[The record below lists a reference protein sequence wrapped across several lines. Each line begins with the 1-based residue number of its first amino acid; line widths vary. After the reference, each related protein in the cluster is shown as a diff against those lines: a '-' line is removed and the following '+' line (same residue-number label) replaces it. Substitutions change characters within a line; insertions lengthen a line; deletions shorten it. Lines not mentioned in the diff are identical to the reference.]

1 MIQVIYSY
9 KNREFHQLEDSLMN
23 QLAQMGVRQMHALLE
38 DLSDTLVNENG
49 RIRIN
54 LDQHPKIE
62 VEGFS
67 NPVKDQIEMVL
78 RGEA

>member
-1 MIQVIYSY
+1 MIQVVYSY
-9 KNREFHQLEDSLMN
+9 KNREFHQLEDSFMN

-49 RIRIN
+49 RIKIN

-67 NPVKDQIEMVL
+67 TPVKDQIEMVL

>member
-1 MIQVIYSY
+1 MIQVTYTY
-9 KNREFHQLEDSLMN
+9 KNREFLQLEDNFMN

-38 DLSDTLVNENG
+38 PLSDSLVNENG
-49 RIRIN
+49 KIRIN

-62 VEGFS
+62 LEGFS

-78 RGEA
+78 RGE

>member
-9 KNREFHQLEDSLMN
+9 KNREFFQLEDSFMN

-38 DLSDTLVNENG
+38 PLSDSLLKENG
-49 RIRIN
+49 KIRIN

-67 NPVKDQIEMVL
+67 TQLKNEIEMIM
-78 RGEA
+78 RGES

>member
-9 KNREFHQLEDSLMN
+9 KNREFHQLEDTVMN

-38 DLSDTLVNENG
+38 PLSDTLVNENG
-49 RIRIN
+49 RILIN

-67 NPVKDQIEMVL
+67 NPVKEYIEMVL

>member
-1 MIQVIYSY
+1 MIQVTYTY
-9 KNREFHQLEDSLMN
+9 KNREFLQLEDNFMN

-38 DLSDTLVNENG
+38 PLSDSLVNETG
-49 RIRIN
+49 KIRIN

-62 VEGFS
+62 LEGFS

-78 RGEA
+78 RGE

>member
-9 KNREFHQLEDSLMN
+9 KNREFHQLEDAVMN

-38 DLSDTLVNENG
+38 PLSDTLVNENG
-49 RIRIN
+49 RIKIN

-67 NPVKDQIEMVL
+67 NPVKEHIEMVL